1 MKNKELLI
9 DLIQQDL
16 KHNQLIIGLDKIGL
30 EGSEMHNLRIL
41 EMVSKL
47 MKVPKPLQE
56 DWTSAY
62 MLCMEESVNYQITN
76 RGESLENLAEVSY
89 IKLKQL
95 VDEAKKLS

>member
-16 KHNQLIIGLDKIGL
+16 KHNQLVIGLDKIGL

-47 MKVPKPLQE
+47 MKVPKALQE
-56 DWTSAY
+56 DWTNAY
-62 MLCMEESVNYQITN
+62 MLCMEEAVNYQITN
-76 RGESLENLAEVSY
+76 RGESLKNLAEVTY
-89 IKLKQL
+89 NKLKL
-95 VDEAKKLS
+95 ITSNS

>member
-41 EMVSKL
+41 EMVAKL
-47 MKVPKPLQE
+47 MKVPKTLQE
-56 DWTSAY
+56 DWTNAY

-76 RGESLENLAEVSY
+76 RGESLKPLAEVCY
-89 IKLKQL
+89 NRLKQL
-95 VDEAKKLS
+95 IKKSEIP

>member
-1 MKNKELLI
+1 MKNKKLLI

-30 EGSEMHNLRIL
+30 EGSEIHNLRIL

-47 MKVPKPLQE
+47 MKVPKALQE
-56 DWTSAY
+56 DWTNAY

-76 RGESLENLAEVSY
+76 RGESLKPLAEVCY
-89 IKLKQL
+89 LKLKSIIRNK
-95 VDEAKKLS
+95 V

>member
-1 MKNKELLI
+1 MKKQEI
-9 DLIQQDL
+9 IQDLILQDL

-56 DWTSAY
+56 DWTNAY

-76 RGESLENLAEVSY
+76 RGESLKPLAEVCY
-89 IKLKQL
+89 NRLKQL
-95 VDEAKKLS
+95 IKKSEIS

>member
-16 KHNQLIIGLDKIGL
+16 KHNQLIMGLDKIGL

-47 MKVPKPLQE
+47 MKVPKALQE
-56 DWTSAY
+56 DWTNAY

-76 RGESLENLAEVSY
+76 RGESLKPLAEVCY
-89 IKLKQL
+89 NRLKQL
-95 VDEAKKLS
+95 VKKSEIS